1 MKLFNK
7 RKKPRAIKTFMYDFN
22 LTSPFDYVIE
32 FDENKIMA
40 DIFKVID
47 STGVDPYN
55 TPICEFYVRS
65 AFEDAINNLGV
76 QREEH
81 RKKCREI
88 AKQDQIEKDILNEM
102 ARTLRACVER
112 GEDDDE
118 HANNRKEI

>member
-7 RKKPRAIKTFMYDFN
+7 RKKPRGIKTFMYDFN

-102 ARTLRACVER
+102 AMTLRECVER

-118 HANNRKEI
+118 HANNR